1 MAENSLREL
10 SVAELDA
17 ALADTEEQLR
27 TVRRDGAPAADS
39 AVLELARRRLLDE
52 FRRRG
57 L

>member
-1 MAENSLREL
+1 MAESILREL

-27 TVRRDGAPAADS
+27 MARREGAPAADS
-39 AVLELARRRLLDE
+39 AVLEVARRRLLDE

>member
-1 MAENSLREL
+1 MAKNILREL

-17 ALADTEEQLR
+17 ALADTDDQLR
-27 TVRRDGAPAADS
+27 TARRDYAAPADIAE
-39 AVLELARRRLLDE
+39 LERARRRLLEE

>member
-1 MAENSLREL
+1 MAKSILREL

-27 TVRRDGAPAADS
+27 TARRDGTGTGNVAA
-39 AVLELARRRLLDE
+39 AELARRRLLGE

>member
-1 MAENSLREL
+1 MAESIVREL

-27 TVRRDGAPAADS
+27 TAHRENAPAAES
-39 AVLELARRRLLDE
+39 AVLEHARRRLLDE

>member
-1 MAENSLREL
+1 MAENSLRET

-27 TVRRDGAPAADS
+27 TARRDGAPAADS